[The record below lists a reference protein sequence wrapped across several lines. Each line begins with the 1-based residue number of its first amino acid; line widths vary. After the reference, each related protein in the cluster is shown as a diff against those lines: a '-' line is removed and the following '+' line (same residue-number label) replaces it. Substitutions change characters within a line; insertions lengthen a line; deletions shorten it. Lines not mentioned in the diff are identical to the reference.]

1 MPGAAC
7 AGWRRSSEL
16 IAICAALDL
25 EESNMPEAVTTES
38 AGPAPSRRKRWT
50 GRNIVWWG
58 AVVALGLML
67 AGLAYLWA
75 ERLTTERLRVS
86 GAQRLDVYASSLENL
101 LGKYDFLPSTLEL
114 SDDVIDL
121 LQKPD
126 DPALQLA
133 VNRHLERLNIQAG
146 STSIYVSNLR
156 GITLAA
162 SNWREPASFVGDNVA
177 FRPYVRDAL
186 RGKPAGFY
194 GVGTSLLE
202 PGYFFAHGIFRNGH
216 MLGVATVKVNIE
228 KLEKTWVQGADKVL
242 LSDENG
248 VIFLTSVPAWKY
260 TTLGPLSAAVQREL
274 AATRQYYSHAL
285 TPLDIRYEAP
295 RSDGVQF
302 ATIRASASGGGAN
315 KSRRMLSQRLS
326 LAPRHWQFIYLSDLG
341 PVRSNAQTAFLLACL
356 LQGFLIVLYLYVR
369 QRRRSLRLKL
379 KAKEDLQHAYENL
392 ELMVAE
398 RTYNLKQMTR
408 SLSEEIAVRQWAEDK
423 LRVTQN
429 ELVQAGKM
437 AVLGQM
443 SAGITHELN
452 QPLTAL
458 RTMSDNAAV
467 LLERGRIDDAK
478 ANLGV
483 ISQIVGQM
491 GTITGQLK
499 AFSRKSAGHLAPVA
513 VQAAVANALFLVERR
528 LEQERVAFRMQ
539 VRYTD
544 AYALCEG
551 NRLEQVLVNL
561 FNNALDAM
569 AGMPSR
575 QLTVTI
581 DRQGE
586 RVLICVTD
594 TGPGIPDEVR
604 EHLFEPF
611 FTTKEQGAGLGLGLA
626 ISERIVVEFGG
637 ILKAGPA
644 PGGGAQFTVE
654 LPISE
659 QGAVHG

>member
-1 MPGAAC
+1 LPRHL
-7 AGWRRSSEL
+7 RRSCVTNAL
-16 IAICAALDL
+16 CAALNL
-25 EESNMPEAVTTES
+25 EESTMPEAVTTES
-38 AGPAPSRRKRWT
+38 PAPERSARKRWT
-50 GRNIVWWG
+50 GRAIGWWG
-58 AVVALGLML
+58 VVVAAGLVL
-67 AGLAYLWA
+67 AWLAYLWA
-75 ERLTTERLRVS
+75 ERITMERLHVN
-86 GAQRLDVYASSLENL
+86 GAQRLDVYASSLDNL

-121 LQKPD
+121 LQKPGD
-126 DPALQLA
+126 TDLQLA

-146 STSIYVSNLR
+146 STTIYVSNLQ

-162 SNWREPASFVGDNVA
+162 SNWREPGTFVGDNVA

-194 GVGTSLLE
+194 GVGTSLRE
-202 PGYFFAHGIFRNGH
+202 PGYFFAHGIFHNGR

-228 KLEKTWVQGADKVL
+228 KLEKAWSQGADKVL
-242 LSDENG
+242 LCDENG

-260 TTLGPLSAAVQREL
+260 MTLAPLSAAVQREL
-274 AATRQYYSHAL
+274 SATRQYYSYEL
-285 TPLDIRYEAP
+285 KPLDIRYAP
-295 RSDGVQF
+295 ADRNGLQF
-302 ATIRASASGGGAN
+302 ATIHAPAAGGRPVPA
-315 KSRRMLSQRLS
+315 RRMLSQRLA
-326 LAPRHWQFIYLSDLG
+326 LAPRHWQFIYLSDLS
-341 PVRSNAQTAFLLACL
+341 PARSNAQTAFLLACL
-356 LQGFLIVLYLYVR
+356 VQGFLVMLYLYVR

-379 KAKEDLQHAYENL
+379 KAKEDLQHAYANL

-408 SLSEEIAVRQWAEDK
+408 SLSEEIAVRQWAEDQ

-478 ANLGV
+478 ANLGI

-499 AFSRKSAGHLAPVA
+499 AFSRKSAGSPAPVPL
-513 VQAAVANALFLVERR
+513 QAAVANALFLVERR
-528 LEQERVAFRMQ
+528 MEQERVGFRLQ
-539 VRYTD
+539 VRYAD

-569 AGMPSR
+569 GGMPDR

-581 DRQGE
+581 DRQGA
-586 RVLICVTD
+586 RVLVVVAD
-594 TGPGIPDEVR
+594 NGPGIPDDVR
-604 EHLFEPF
+604 AHLFEPF

-637 ILKAGPA
+637 ILRAGPA
-644 PGGGAQFTVE
+644 PGGGAEFIVE
-654 LPISE
+654 LPVSE
-659 QGAVHG
+659 QGAGND

>member
-1 MPGAAC
+1 MPQ
-7 AGWRRSSEL
+7 
-16 IAICAALDL
+16 
-25 EESNMPEAVTTES
+25 AVTT
-38 AGPAPSRRKRWT
+38 AATNVTQTGRKRWT
-50 GRNIVWWG
+50 GR
-58 AVVALGLML
+58 AVVVWSVVAAVGLAL
-67 AGLAYLWA
+67 ASVAYLWA

-86 GAQRLDVYASSLENL
+86 GAQRLEVYAGSLENL
-101 LGKYDFLPSTLEL
+101 LGKYDFLPGTLEL

-121 LQKPD
+121 LQKPED
-126 DPALQLA
+126 GALQRA
-133 VNRHLERLNIQAG
+133 VNEHLERLNGLAG
-146 STSIYVSNLR
+146 STSIYVSDLR

-162 SNWREPASFVGDNVA
+162 SNWREPNSFVGDNVA

-186 RGKPAGFY
+186 RGRPAGFY
-194 GVGTSLLE
+194 GVGTTFLE
-202 PGYFFAHGIFRNGH
+202 PGYFFAHGIYRNGR

-228 KLEKTWVQGADKVL
+228 RLEKTWIQGTDKVL
-242 LSDENG
+242 LSDEHG

-260 TTLGPLSAAVQREL
+260 TTLRPLSADVRREL

-285 TPLDIRYEAP
+285 TPLDIRYEP
-295 RSDGVQF
+295 TRDDGVQF
-302 ATIRASASGGGAN
+302 VTIRAAAAGSGADT
-315 KSRRMLSQRLS
+315 SRRMLSQRLS
-326 LAPRHWQFIYLSDLG
+326 LAPRHWQFIYLSDLS
-341 PVRSNAQTAFLLACL
+341 PARSNAQTAFLLACL
-356 LQGFLIVLYLYVR
+356 LQGFLIVLYLYMR

-379 KAKEDLQHAYENL
+379 KAKEDLQHAYDNL

-408 SLSEEIAVRQWAEDK
+408 SLSDEIAVRQWAEDK
-423 LRVTQN
+423 LRETQN

-467 LLERGRIDDAK
+467 LLDRGRIDDAK
-478 ANLGV
+478 ANLGI
-483 ISQIVGQM
+483 ISQLVGQM

-499 AFSRKSAGHLAPVA
+499 AFSRKSTGNMAPVA
-513 VQAAVANALFLVERR
+513 IQPAVANALFLVERR
-528 LEQERVAFRMQ
+528 LEQERVGFRLNVHHQ
-539 VRYTD
+539 D
-544 AYALCEG
+544 ACALCEG

-569 AGMPSR
+569 AGMDNR
-575 QLTVTI
+575 QLTVSI
-581 DRQGE
+581 DRQGS
-586 RVLICVTD
+586 RVLICVAD
-594 TGPGIPDEVR
+594 TGPGIPDDVR
-604 EHLFEPF
+604 ARLFEPF

-637 ILKAGPA
+637 ILRADQA
-644 PGGGAQFTVE
+644 PGGGAQFTID

>member
-1 MPGAAC
+1 MPA
-7 AGWRRSSEL
+7 E
-16 IAICAALDL
+16 
-25 EESNMPEAVTTES
+25 VTTET
-38 AGPAPSRRKRWT
+38 AGPGRSGRGRWT
-50 GRNIVWWG
+50 GRTILGWSL
-58 AVVALGLML
+58 VVAVGLAL
-67 AGLAYLWA
+67 AGLAYWWA
-75 ERLTTERLRVS
+75 QRITVARLQDS
-86 GAQRLDVYASSLENL
+86 GAQRLEVYAVSLENL
-101 LGKYDFLPSTLEL
+101 LSKYDFLPSTLEL
-114 SDDVIDL
+114 SDDVVDL
-121 LQKPD
+121 LQKPE
-126 DPALQLA
+126 DPALLAA
-133 VNRHLERLNIQAG
+133 VNHHLERLNKQAG
-146 STSIYVSNLR
+146 STSIYVSDLH

-162 SNWREPASFVGDNVA
+162 SNWREPGSFVGDNVA

-194 GVGTSLLE
+194 GVGTSLRE
-202 PGYFFAHGIFRNGH
+202 PGYFFAHGIYRNGR

-228 KLEKTWVQGADKVL
+228 KLEQTWIQGNDKVL
-242 LSDENG
+242 LSDEHG

-260 TTLGPLSAAVQREL
+260 TTLAPLSAAVQREL
-274 AATRQYYSHAL
+274 AATRQYFSHAL
-285 TPLDIRYEAP
+285 LPLDIHSSPAHEE
-295 RSDGVQF
+295 GVQF
-302 ATIRASASGGGAN
+302 VTIRPSASGAGADR
-315 KSRRMLSQRLS
+315 SRRMLSQRLS
-326 LAPRHWQFIYLSDLG
+326 LAPRHWQFIYLSDLS
-341 PVRSNAQTAFLLACL
+341 PARSNAQTAFLLACL
-356 LQGFLIVLYLYVR
+356 LEGFLIVLYLYVR

-379 KAKEDLQHAYENL
+379 KAREDLQHAYDNL

-408 SLSEEIAVRQWAEDK
+408 NLSDEIAVRQRAEDK

-467 LLERGRIDDAK
+467 LLDRGRIDDAK

-483 ISQIVGQM
+483 ISQIVAQM

-499 AFSRKSAGHLAPVA
+499 AFSRKSAGHMAPVA
-513 VQAAVANALFLVERR
+513 VQPAIANALFLVQRR
-528 LEQERVAFRMQ
+528 LEQEQVAYRLEA
-539 VRYTD
+539 RHPD

-569 AGMPSR
+569 AGVPAR
-575 QLTVTI
+575 QLTVGI
-581 DRQGE
+581 DRQAN
-586 RVLICVTD
+586 RVLISVAD

-604 EHLFEPF
+604 AHLFEPF

-626 ISERIVVEFGG
+626 ISEGIVVDFGG
-637 ILKAGPA
+637 ILRADPA
-644 PGGGAQFTVE
+644 PGGGAVFTIE
-654 LPISE
+654 LPISK

>member
-1 MPGAAC
+1 MPQAVT
-7 AGWRRSSEL
+7 SEL
-16 IAICAALDL
+16 
-25 EESNMPEAVTTES
+25 
-38 AGPAPSRRKRWT
+38 AGPPTAGRKRWT
-50 GRNIVWWG
+50 GRTVMGWTI
-58 AVVALGLML
+58 VVAVGLVL
-67 AGLAYLWA
+67 AGVAYAWA
-75 ERLTTERLRVS
+75 ERITTERLRVS
-86 GAQRLDVYASSLENL
+86 GAQRLDVYAGSLENL

-114 SDDVIDL
+114 SDDVIDM
-121 LQKPD
+121 LQKPED
-126 DPALQLA
+126 AALQLA
-133 VNRHLERLNIQAG
+133 VNQHLERLNRQAG
-146 STSIYVSNLR
+146 STTIYVSDLR

-162 SNWREPASFVGDNVA
+162 SNWREPNSFVGDNVA

-194 GVGTSLLE
+194 GVGTTFLE
-202 PGYFFAHGIFRNGH
+202 PGYFFAHGIYRDGR

-228 KLEKTWVQGADKVL
+228 KLEKAWVQGADKVL
-242 LSDENG
+242 LSDEHG

-260 TTLGPLSAAVQREL
+260 KTLGPLSADVQREL
-274 AATRQYYSHAL
+274 AATRQYFSHAL
-285 TPLDIRYEAP
+285 TPLDIRYEP
-295 RSDGVQF
+295 TRDDGVQF
-302 ATIRASASGGGAN
+302 ATIRASASGSGADTP
-315 KSRRMLSQRLS
+315 RRMLSQSLS
-326 LAPRHWQFIYLSDLG
+326 LAPRHWQFIYLSDLS
-341 PVRSNAQTAFLLACL
+341 PARSNAQTAFLLACL
-356 LQGFLIVLYLYVR
+356 LQAFLIVLYLYVR

-379 KAKEDLQHAYENL
+379 KAKEDLQHAYDNL

-408 SLSEEIAVRQWAEDK
+408 SLSDEIAVRQWAEDK

-443 SAGITHELN
+443 AAGITHELN

-467 LLERGRIDDAK
+467 LLDRGRIEDAK
-478 ANLGV
+478 SNLGI

-499 AFSRKSAGHLAPVA
+499 AFSRKSTGNMAPVA
-513 VQAAVANALFLVERR
+513 IQPAVANALFLVERR
-528 LEQERVAFRMQ
+528 LEQEGVGFRLD
-539 VRYTD
+539 VRQHD

-569 AGMPSR
+569 SAVDKR

-581 DRQGE
+581 E
-586 RVLICVTD
+586 REGSRLLISVDD

-604 EHLFEPF
+604 AHLFEPF

-626 ISERIVVEFGG
+626 ISEQIVVEFGG
-637 ILKAGPA
+637 ILRADPA
-644 PGGGAQFTVE
+644 PGGGARFTID

>member
-1 MPGAAC
+1 MPHT
-7 AGWRRSSEL
+7 
-16 IAICAALDL
+16 
-25 EESNMPEAVTTES
+25 VTAEPDHAQQIRHT
-38 AGPAPSRRKRWT
+38 RWT
-50 GRNIVWWG
+50 GRLVAGWII
-58 AVVALGLML
+58 VVAVGLVL
-67 AGLAYLWA
+67 AGIAYVWA
-75 ERLTTERLRVS
+75 ERITTERLRVS
-86 GAQRLDVYASSLENL
+86 SAQRLEVYAGSLENL
-101 LGKYDFLPSTLEL
+101 LGKYDFLPGTLEL
-114 SDDVIDL
+114 SDDVVAL

-126 DPALQLA
+126 DPALQRA
-133 VNRHLERLNIQAG
+133 VNEHLERLNVQAG
-146 STSIYVSNLR
+146 STSIYVTDLR

-162 SNWREPASFVGDNVA
+162 SNWREPSNFIGDNVA

-194 GVGTSLLE
+194 GVGTTFLE
-202 PGYFFAHGIFRNGH
+202 PGYFFAHGIFRNGR

-228 KLEKTWVQGADKVL
+228 KLENTWIQGADKVL
-242 LSDENG
+242 LADEHG

-260 TTLGPLSAAVQREL
+260 TTLAPLSAEVQREL
-274 AATRQYYSHAL
+274 AATRQYFSHAL
-285 TPLDIRYEAP
+285 TPLNIHYEP
-295 RSDGVQF
+295 TRDDGVQF
-302 ATIRASASGGGAN
+302 ATIRASARAGGAD
-315 KSRRMLSQRLS
+315 KPRRMLSQRLS
-326 LAPRHWQFIYLSDLG
+326 LEPRHWQFIYLSDLS
-341 PVRSNAQTAFLLACL
+341 PARSNAQTAFLLACL

-379 KAKEDLQHAYENL
+379 KAKEDLQHAYDNL

-408 SLSEEIAVRQWAEDK
+408 NLSDEIAVRQWAEDK

-467 LLERGRIDDAK
+467 LLDRGRIEDAK
-478 ANLGV
+478 ANLGI

-499 AFSRKSAGHLAPVA
+499 AFSRKSAGNLVPVA
-513 VQAAVANALFLVERR
+513 IQPAVANALFLVERR
-528 LEQERVAFRMQ
+528 LQQEGVGFHLN
-539 VRYTD
+539 VRHGD
-544 AYALCEG
+544 AHALCEG

-569 AGMPSR
+569 AGRDDR
-575 QLTVTI
+575 QLTVSI
-581 DRQGE
+581 DRQGN
-586 RVLICVTD
+586 RVLISVAD

-604 EHLFEPF
+604 AHLFEPF

-626 ISERIVVEFGG
+626 ISEQIVVEFGG
-637 ILKAGPA
+637 ILRADPA
-644 PGGGAQFTVE
+644 PGGGARFTID

-659 QGAVHG
+659 QGALHG